1 MIVFIALKIISPLSS
16 KADSTGQAF
25 IMLKIMHNLQL
36 DKGSLLAYFMCRR
49 DFLAIQSELYG
60 DTVFSAMKAKI
71 LLEKDKALFILIT
84 KN

>member
-1 MIVFIALKIISPLSS
+1 
-16 KADSTGQAF
+16 
-25 IMLKIMHNLQL
+25 MLKIMQNLQL

-49 DFLAIQSELYG
+49 DFLARQGEHYG

-71 LLEKDKALFILIT
+71 LLEKDKALFILIM